1 MTKYKGTSTLE
12 VLEGADNYNQWIA
25 ETVRKSIASPAL
37 EIGAGTGNIS
47 QHFKDIK
54 SFTITDI
61 DPALV
66 KELKK
71 RFGKVNTFSYAVVD
85 IENQTP
91 KRFVGS
97 FSSIFGVNVLEHIKD
112 DKKALKN
119 IHALLKKNGKL
130 ILLVPAKQFA
140 YTRLDK
146 ELGHYRRYEKASLT
160 KNLEAAGFAVNEIF
174 YFNIVGLLSWI
185 IRDKV
190 ERKNIYLKP
199 YQIALFDSIVPIL
212 KTIESVIRLPIGI
225 SLIVYASKK

>member
-146 ELGHYRRYEKASLT
+146 ELGHYRRYEKESLT